1 VAAKDVAVMQLHDH
15 ESYFILPAEKQPAAR
30 SPRTPLM
37 TGVLVLV
44 TILIMA
50 LVALAMGMCWDSL
63 TPIR

>member
-1 VAAKDVAVMQLHDH
+1 MQVHDH

-37 TGVLVLV
+37 SGVLVLGTMLV
-44 TILIMA
+44 MV
-50 LVALAMGMCWDSL
+50 LVALAMGMWWDSL